1 MAGDSFFA
9 AATRPHPRPA
19 PRRGV
24 DARRRPRDCPSSG
37 AARMSTDVTV
47 DPIARQRPS
56 AHAVPALPAVPAA
69 VRRRPARP
77 AVADPA
83 RRGRAPL
90 VRGRPARRQPGP
102 DRPDVPRAQA
112 ADVHA
117 AGADGLQGDRGRL
130 PGRQPDRLRL
140 RPAAHR
146 AGPDPGRR
154 HHPGAGPVP
163 RAPDRPDLRVDP
175 RRQAGHRALL
185 QLDLDAAA
193 PGGVRPGQG
202 RHHRHRHH
210 RRPALPEVRG
220 DPHPG
225 HRDLLR
231 VLARSRTPAPSWTTR
246 WRSARRSST

>member
-1 MAGDSFFA
+1 MWQALLLRCRDEAPSGRHLVAELTRA
-9 AATRPHPRPA
+9 ACSVGLVPLPGAPACLRARP
-19 PRRGV
+19 
-24 DARRRPRDCPSSG
+24 
-37 AARMSTDVTV
+37 MSD

-56 AHAVPALPAVPAA
+56 RDAVRALPAVPAA

-77 AVADPA
+77 AVARPA
-83 RRGRAPL
+83 HRDRAPL
-90 VRGRPARRQPGP
+90 VRRRPARRQPGP
-102 DRPDVPRAQA
+102 DRPDVARAQA

-130 PGRQPDRLRL
+130 PGGQPDRLRL

-154 HHPGAGPVP
+154 DDPGADAVP
-163 RAPDRPDLRVDP
+163 GAPDRPHLRVDA
-175 RRQAGHRALL
+175 RRQAGDRALL

-202 RHHRHRHH
+202 RHHRHRHD
-210 RRPALPEVRG
+210 RRAALPEVRG

-231 VLARSRTPAPSWTTR
+231 VLAPSRTPAPSWTTR
-246 WRSARRSST
+246 WRSARR